1 MSLAWT
7 TVVLLV
13 LLLPGFLFFVG
24 VYAHERISRDIVQD
38 SAWARLAG
46 AVLVSFLVHGV
57 AVFINSFL
65 CTRVSS
71 IPCID
76 LQYAFAALQLAGA
89 EKYSLA
95 TLGAVVSTSSGWI
108 VLYIV
113 LSAGSGY
120 IVGWVVGGQILRGT
134 LRSFARHGWIYDLI
148 AAKRHGAYIH
158 AYVLTQMRHDDR
170 VLMYRGF
177 LKEFYAAPD
186 GRVSYVVMKD
196 CLRYYLRFDK
206 DAPITSEDNSWLVT
220 EDSTAIEEPAQWS
233 YLMIKG
239 EDIANIVFESYRPL
253 FTEEGEKD
261 LDEALASIASVRG

>member
-24 VYAHERISRDIVQD
+24 VYAPERISRDIVQD
-38 SAWARLAG
+38 SALARLAG
-46 AVLVSFLVHGV
+46 AVLVSFLAHSV
-57 AVFINSFL
+57 AVVINGFL
-65 CTRVSS
+65 CSRFSFV
-71 IPCID
+71 PCID
-76 LQYAFAALQLAGA
+76 LQYVFAALQLAGS

-95 TLGAVVSTSSGWI
+95 TLGAIVSHYSGWI
-108 VLYIV
+108 LLYIA
-113 LSAGSGY
+113 LTASSGY
-120 IVGWVVGGQILRGT
+120 LIGWVVGRQILRGT

-158 AYVLTQMRHDDR
+158 AYVLTQMRHENK

-186 GRVSYVVMKD
+186 GRVAYLVMKD
-196 CLRYYLRFDK
+196 CLRYYLRLEDE
-206 DAPITSEDNSWLVT
+206 APVTSEDNSWLVT

-239 EDIANIVFESYRPL
+239 EDIANVVFESYRPIL
-253 FTEEGEKD
+253 TEQGEKD
-261 LDEALASIASVRG
+261 LDEALASIATVRR